1 MDSNKIEK
9 NEAEIDI
16 RDVGNFLL
24 GKAWII
30 ALVTVCAALF
40 TFLFTALFVTPTYSS
55 TAKRIVVSGD
65 SNTTSQFTA
74 GQLIVMDSDQI
85 VKSLDFCT
93 VVADRLN
100 NNEYSVPGYD
110 KPFGDFYAEIT
121 GVENAKIDAS
131 SIYGCISV
139 NKGAKDE
146 KTIVVSFTAITTEP
160 RLSAVIANAVS
171 DYYADYIKGLELEG
185 NDDSNNTL
193 EFPTQVVETARPNNV
208 RTSSGMI
215 RNTLIAT
222 AIGFVLSCAVLIV
235 IFIFDDKIKTPDD
248 IQNKLKLNVL
258 GVIPEIESQN

>member
-40 TFLFTALFVTPTYSS
+40 TFLFTALFVTPTYSA

-65 SNTTSQFTA
+65 SQSTTSQFAA
-74 GQLIVMDSDQI
+74 GNLIVQDSKDI
-85 VKSLDFCT
+85 VKSIDFCT
-93 VVADRLN
+93 VVAERLN
-100 NNEYSVPGYD
+100 NNEYSVPESD
-110 KPFGDFYAEIT
+110 KSFSDFYAEIT
-121 GVENAKIDAS
+121 GVENAKINAS
-131 SIYGCISV
+131 SIYSSISV
-139 NKGAKDE
+139 STNEDGDSN
-146 KTIVVSFTAITTEP
+146 IVSFIAITTEP

-185 NDDSNNTL
+185 DENSANTL
-193 EFPTQVVETARPNNV
+193 KFPTSVVETARPNNN
-208 RTSSGMI
+208 RTSSSMI

-258 GVIPEIESQN
+258 GVIPEIENQH

>member
-30 ALVTVCAALF
+30 ALVTVCAAIF
-40 TFLFTALFVTPTYSS
+40 TFLFTALFVTPTYSATS
-55 TAKRIVVSGD
+55 KRIVVGSGVQ
-65 SNTTSQFTA
+65 NTTTQITTGMS
-74 GQLIVMDSDQI
+74 IVKDSEDI

-100 NNEYSVPGYD
+100 NNEYAVPEYD
-110 KPFGDFYAEIT
+110 KTFNDFYAEIT
-121 GVENAKIDAS
+121 GTENAKISANY
-131 SIYGCISV
+131 IYSVVSV
-139 NKGAKDE
+139 NIKEEDS
-146 KTIVVSFTAITTEP
+146 IVVSFTAVTTEP

-171 DYYADYIKGLELEG
+171 YYYADYIKGLELEG
-185 NDDSNNTL
+185 AENAYNTL
-193 EFPTQVVETARPNNV
+193 KFSTSVVDTARPNNN
-208 RTSSGMI
+208 RTSSSMV

-258 GVIPEIESQN
+258 GVIPEIENQN